1 MDEIEKE
8 LIDPSVEL
16 ASEKAHRLTRASLAA
31 VPALGGSLVEAF
43 NALIEPPMARRKT
56 AWMVQVTDALNE
68 LFQKGVLTEED
79 LQQNEK
85 FFTTLVHASNVAI
98 KNHEQEKLDA
108 LRNAVIN
115 SALPDA
121 PEDTLQQLFLNL
133 VDSCT
138 SWHLALLKLFQGPDQ
153 WAAENNHQFPSW
165 SMGGLTAVIESAF
178 PDLKAHKDLYRLVW
192 QELYRNGL
200 VNTDELG
207 TTMSVGGMME
217 KRTTPIGDQFVA
229 FISQPAI

>member
-68 LFQKGVLTEED
+68 LFQKGVLTEE
-79 LQQNEK
+79 E
-85 FFTTLVHASNVAI
+85 
-98 KNHEQEKLDA
+98 
-108 LRNAVIN
+108 
-115 SALPDA
+115 
-121 PEDTLQQLFLNL
+121 
-133 VDSCT
+133 
-138 SWHLALLKLFQGPDQ
+138 
-153 WAAENNHQFPSW
+153 
-165 SMGGLTAVIESAF
+165 
-178 PDLKAHKDLYRLVW
+178 
-192 QELYRNGL
+192 
-200 VNTDELG
+200 
-207 TTMSVGGMME
+207 SVGGMME